1 MAQAKEEETK
11 KLEDAK
17 NQNKTD
23 QIKISEEK
31 LSKLK
36 EKPRNPN
43 FESG

>member
-1 MAQAKEEETK
+1 MAQAREEETK

-17 NQNKTD
+17 NLKNLD
-23 QIKISEEK
+23 QIKKSQEK
-31 LSKLK
+31 LSKLN